1 MKGFARFAVVVLT
14 LVALVVGF
22 VGGTVALDVFQPAN
36 SHVSTTVNFQVQ
48 SGDTTAS
55 VAQRLQDDGLIRNA
69 LLFRAWA
76 RYKKL
81 DRGIEQGVY
90 QLNPGMTM
98 DQIIQKLQVGKPDEF
113 FVVIRESLRA
123 TQYPDLFQSLPNF
136 NADDFLKTAK
146 TGIEPDGTKLW
157 TKYWFIKQP
166 GSKTAYA
173 LEGYLYPAGY
183 YFFHDAT
190 TTQVIEKLLTQ
201 FGEELCPGPASN
213 PAAYINDAKQ
223 CRANAAQVNGKNIFD
238 LMRAAYPDAKDD
250 VTALNDALIISSFAA
265 AEIRSAS
272 GVNSSHYADNLAG
285 VASVYHNRYLNIETQ
300 GTADIGYKMGSDPS
314 VEYARDTE
322 KPPTDGKWWADLQ
335 GDGNKIAPTN
345 PYNTYTQAGMPPGP
359 IANVNLTQLEIGA
372 SPAKSPNYYFASDKC
387 GVMHYATNYNDFVNK
402 VEPAMNSGSC

>member
-22 VGGTVALDVFQPAN
+22 AGATVVLDVFQPAN
-36 SHVSTTVNFQVQ
+36 SHITTSVNFEVK

-90 QLNPGMTM
+90 SLSPGMTM
-98 DQIIQKLQVGKPDEF
+98 NAIIQKLQVGKPDEF
-113 FVVIRESLRA
+113 FVTIPEALRA
-123 TQYPDLFQSLPNF
+123 TEYPALFSSLPNF
-136 NADDFLKTAK
+136 NADDFLKTAQ

-166 GSKTAYA
+166 SSKTAYA

-190 TTQVIEKLLTQ
+190 TTQVVEKLLTQ
-201 FGEELCPGPASN
+201 FGEELCPGPASQ
-213 PAAYINDAKQ
+213 PAAYLNDAKG
-223 CRANAAQVNGKNIFD
+223 CRANAAQVGGKNIFD
-238 LMRAAYPDAKDD
+238 LMRASYPDAKDD
-250 VTALNDALIISSFAA
+250 VTALNDALIISSFAVE
-265 AEIRSAS
+265 EIRSSS

-285 VASVYHNRYLNIETQ
+285 VTAVYHNRYLNIETQ

-314 VEYARDTE
+314 VAYALYTA
-322 KPPTDGKWWADLQ
+322 KPPTDGRWWVFS
-335 GDGNKIAPTN
+335 GDGNKLAPTS

-359 IANVNLTQLEIGA
+359 ISNVNLAQLEVGA
-372 SPAKSPNYYFASDKC
+372 APAKSPNFYFVSDKC

-402 VEPAMNSGSC
+402 VEPTMNTGSC

>member
-36 SHVSTTVNFQVQ
+36 SHVSATVNFEVK

-90 QLNPGMTM
+90 QLNPSLTM
-98 DQIIQKLQVGKPDEF
+98 DQIIQKLQQGKPDEF
-113 FVVIRESLRA
+113 FVNIPDGLRA
-123 TQYPDLFQSLPNF
+123 TQYPALFTNLPNF

-201 FGEELCPGPASN
+201 FGEELCPGPTSK
-213 PAAYINDAKQ
+213 PGAYISDAKL
-223 CRANAAQVNGKNIFD
+223 CRANAVQVPPVNGKNIFD

-250 VTALNDALIISSFAA
+250 VTALNDALIISSFAVR
-265 AEIRSAS
+265 EINKAS
-272 GVNSSHYADNLAG
+272 DLAG
-285 VASVYHNRYLNIETQ
+285 VAAVYHNRYLNIETQ
-300 GTADIGYKMGSDPS
+300 GTADVGFKMGSDPS
-314 VEYARDTE
+314 AEYARDTE
-322 KPPTDGKWWADLQ
+322 KPPTNGKWWSEVADA
-335 GDGNKIAPTN
+335 NAVATTN
-345 PYNTYTQAGMPPGP
+345 PYNTRTQAGMPPGP
-359 IANVNLTQLEIGA
+359 IANPDWAEILGGA
-372 SPAKSPNYYFASDKC
+372 APDKSPNYYFVSDKC
-387 GVMHYATNYNDFVNK
+387 GDMHYATNYHDFQTK
-402 VEPAMNSGSC
+402 VLPTMNTGNC

>member
-1 MKGFARFAVVVLT
+1 MKGFARFVVVVLT

-22 VGGTVALDVFQPAN
+22 VGGTVALDVFQPTN
-36 SHVSTTVNFQVQ
+36 SHVTTAINFEVK

-98 DQIIQKLQVGKPDEF
+98 DKIIQKLQVGKPDEF
-113 FVVIRESLRA
+113 FVSIPEGYRA
-123 TQYPDLFQSLPNF
+123 TQYPGLFTNLPGF

-157 TKYWFIKQP
+157 TKYWFVKQP

-201 FGEELCPGPASN
+201 FGEELCPGPASK
-213 PAAYINDAKQ
+213 PDAYINDAKQ
-223 CRANAAQVNGKNIFD
+223 CRANAVQIGGKNIFD
-238 LMRAAYPDAKDD
+238 LMRAAYPNAKDD
-250 VTALNDALIISSFAA
+250 VTALNDALVISSFAVR
-265 AEIRSAS
+265 EINKAS
-272 GVNSSHYADNLAG
+272 DLAG
-285 VASVYHNRYLNIETQ
+285 VAAVYHNRYLNIETQ
-300 GTADIGYKMGSDPS
+300 GTADVGYKMGSDPS
-314 VEYARDTE
+314 VEYARDTD
-322 KPPTDGKWWADLQ
+322 KAPTDGKWWADLK
-335 GDGNKIAPTN
+335 GDGNKISPNN

-359 IANVNLTQLEIGA
+359 IASVNLTQLEAGA
-372 SPAKSPNYYFASDKC
+372 APEKSPNYYFASDKC
-387 GVMHYATNYNDFVNK
+387 GNMHYATNNSDFVNK
-402 VEPAMNSGSC
+402 VEPAMNTGNC